1 MTSKAF
7 VSSIFTYLGE
17 YSSLLLFK
25 WRNYKAGILERDGF
39 SKTSLSK
46 DLRVGHTIWGNML
59 LE

>member
-46 DLRVGHTIWGNML
+46 DLRVGHTI
-59 LE
+59 